1 VSSLPFVRRFRGRS
15 ASTTLDAV
23 REANEAT
30 VAALTAALELRD
42 DETGRH
48 AQRVTAIALSI
59 ARLVDSELADDA
71 EVRFGYLLHDIGKI
85 GIPDRILLKRAALTL
100 DEKRIMET
108 HTELGES
115 LISSLPHL
123 QGVAREVIVHHHER
137 WDGTGYPRG
146 LAGEAI
152 PLAAR
157 IFAVADAFDAL
168 TSDRPYRQA
177 VSEGEAL
184 AEICHHSGTQF
195 DPDVVEAL
203 VRVGRAPL
211 LAVS

>member
-1 VSSLPFVRRFRGRS
+1 M
-15 ASTTLDAV
+15 
-23 REANEAT
+23 
-30 VAALTAALELRD
+30 
-42 DETGRH
+42 
-48 AQRVTAIALSI
+48 TAIALSI
-59 ARLVDSELADDA
+59 ARIVDSELADDT

-85 GIPDRILLKRAALTL
+85 GIPDRILLKPEALTC

-168 TSDRPYRQA
+168 TSDRPYRRA
-177 VSEGEAL
+177 VSESEAL
-184 AEICHHSGTQF
+184 AEICDHSGTQF
-195 DPDVVEAL
+195 DPVVVEAL
-203 VRVGRAPL
+203 VGVGHVGRVPL
-211 LAVS
+211 LAVG